1 MNALHKSADEIAAL
15 LRSDSASEEL
25 KQAVRL
31 FSEVNVGQAMSDAET
46 LEELFTRRFEACHE
60 EFLVRSATNYPH
72 NQAAIE
78 RVISEI
84 SNGRCDTATTRLIK
98 AIDKLRIEN
107 VQPRLPGLELV
118 ALARALICVSVKMA
132 GVDQGL
138 KDAQY
143 IFEAVLD
150 DLAPMLR
157 EMPNLGS

>member
-1 MNALHKSADEIAAL
+1 M
-15 LRSDSASEEL
+15 
-25 KQAVRL
+25 
-31 FSEVNVGQAMSDAET
+31 
-46 LEELFTRRFEACHE
+46 
-60 EFLVRSATNYPH
+60 
-72 NQAAIE
+72 
-78 RVISEI
+78 
-84 SNGRCDTATTRLIK
+84 K